1 MDDVRYLST
10 LLVAMKESIND
21 VLVRET
27 QEWLKEL
34 DPFADLDA
42 IREEMARRILE
53 LSRPADNE

>member
-10 LLVAMKESIND
+10 LLAAMKESIND
-21 VLVRET
+21 GLVRET